1 MSCVELQLLQLLK
14 NDMKFFMI
22 RDTLHKKKINF
33 TRSSTISP
41 FFDWRENTL
50 RIMFF
55 QKTEVENKDKVQNV
69 DRYKYLLIFFVKSG
83 DKLGNSNQVTLRFF
97 ISRENEENCF
107 IEFRIPVIRN
117 WVPRTSFLSSLTY

>member
-22 RDTLHKKKINF
+22 RDTLLKKKINF